1 MSQPL
6 VSEEDPAF
14 GSEFGGV
21 GGIIQPPPHE
31 PTPAERRM
39 QLMHVPTQDLETTV
53 DVE

>member
-21 GGIIQPPPHE
+21 GGLIQPPPHE
-31 PTPAERRM
+31 PTAREKLM
-39 QLMHVPTQDLETTV
+39 QLHAIGTQDLEQTV